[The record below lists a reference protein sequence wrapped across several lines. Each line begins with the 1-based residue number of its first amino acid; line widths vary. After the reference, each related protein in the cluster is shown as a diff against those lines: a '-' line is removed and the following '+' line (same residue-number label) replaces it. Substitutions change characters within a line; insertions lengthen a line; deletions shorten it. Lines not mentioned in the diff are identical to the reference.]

1 MHSARPR
8 EPITNSS
15 PRPQESA
22 PPGARPEPRRPEGA
36 VRPGA
41 PPRSE
46 SATRRPAWKIVYT
59 ILLVTL
65 AVGLLPLAMVAQK
78 LIGISRESL
87 VTSQQE
93 VQLQMASST
102 ARQVDVTV
110 ESLRSG
116 LQRLAEG
123 MAALPRGAGGASEAW
138 RPLLA
143 RSIGG
148 GMILV
153 RYVEPGGRTLDERQ
167 EGAEIPAEAEGV
179 LGRGLATALSG
190 EGAVGQPIVMG
201 EPSAPRVL
209 VPITV
214 PVGRGQPTGA
224 LGGLVDFGAVWRPVA
239 ATLRPGYTVYAA
251 DGEGRLLAARDATG
265 LLARSDLK
273 SFGVVQDFVRSGG
286 RSAQTTEFRLHDG
299 GEPVDYLASV
309 DTTSSGWG
317 IFVQLEKRMAY
328 AAVDQMASAALLW
341 AGLAVGLAILLAYFL
356 ASTVTRPIQALE
368 AGTEAFA
375 RGQLDHRVAV
385 RSRNEL
391 GALAATFNS
400 MAHQMQDYVQ
410 RLKVAAQVNN
420 ELFMGTIRSLAEAI
434 DEKDPYTRGHS
445 ERVNRYAVL
454 LAKQLGLNPKEMRE
468 VHISSLFH
476 DIGKIGIEDK
486 ILRKPAMLTDQEYTV
501 MKAHPEKGAQM
512 LSKIKAMRD
521 IIPGIRF
528 HHERWDGTGYPLGL
542 KGEQIPIA
550 ARIVAVADA
559 FDAMTTNRPYQ
570 KAMPFDTAIGRLL
583 ELSER
588 VYDRRVVTAFSEAY
602 KAGQFRQPPAAEVE
616 EP

>member
-1 MHSARPR
+1 MPT
-8 EPITNSS
+8 TNTS

-22 PPGARPEPRRPEGA
+22 SPGARPEPRRPEGA
-36 VRPGA
+36 ARSA
-41 PPRSE
+41 QPPRPD
-46 SATRRPAWKIVYT
+46 AAARRPAWKIVYT

-93 VQLQMASST
+93 VQLQMASAT

-110 ESLRSG
+110 EAIRSG
-116 LQRLAEG
+116 LARLAEG
-123 MAALPRGAGGASEAW
+123 MAAMPRAGGEAPAAW
-138 RPLLA
+138 RPLLQ
-143 RSIGG
+143 RSLGG
-148 GMILV
+148 GLILV
-153 RYVEPGGRTLDERQ
+153 RYIEPGGRTLEERQ
-167 EGAEIPAEAEGV
+167 EGAEIPSEAESV
-179 LGRGLATALSG
+179 LLRGLATTLQGDGAIG
-190 EGAVGQPIVMG
+190 EPIVLG
-201 EPSAPRVL
+201 EPTSPRVL

-214 PVGRGQPTGA
+214 PVGRGQAAGA

-239 ATLRPGYTVYAA
+239 GTLRPGYTVYAV
-251 DGEGRLLAARDATG
+251 DGTGRLLAANDDSG
-265 LLARSDLK
+265 LLARSDLR
-273 SFGVVQDFVRSGG
+273 SFGVVQEFVRSGG
-286 RSAQTTEFRLHDG
+286 RSALTTEFRLPSG
-299 GEPVDYLASV
+299 GKPVDYLASV
-309 DTTSSGWG
+309 DTTATGWG
-317 IFVQLEKRMAY
+317 IFVQLEKRKAY

-445 ERVNRYAVL
+445 ERVNGYAVL
-454 LAKQLGLNPKEMRE
+454 LAKQLGLGPKEIRE

-501 MKAHPEKGAQM
+501 MKQHPEKGAQM

-570 KAMPFDTAIGRLL
+570 KAMPFDVAIGRLL
-583 ELSER
+583 ELTER
-588 VYDRRVVTAFSEAY
+588 VYDRRVVVAFADAY
-602 KAGQFRQPPAAEVE
+602 KAGQFRQPQAAEIE